1 MATTTLPATG
11 QRHHLSLAALAAQHG
26 AGPTDLLVI
35 RHPGQRTPRLVYRRG
50 DPDFAFEVAAAEIVI
65 VETT

>member
-1 MATTTLPATG
+1 MTKTLPATG
-11 QRHHLSLAALAAQHG
+11 QRHFLSLATLAVQHG

-35 RHPGQRTPRLVYRRG
+35 RHPGQKAPRLVYRRG
-50 DPDFAFEVAAAEIVI
+50 DPDFSFEVAAAEIVI